1 MSLPYLKKVFRDA
14 VEFLYADKH
23 QSPLQVG
30 FNSNGKKV
38 SCKVLSLLMGM
49 IKPSQR

>member
-1 MSLPYLKKVFRDA
+1 MSLQYLKKVFRDA

-23 QSPLQVG
+23 QSFLQVG
-30 FNSNGKKV
+30 FNRKRKKV